1 MFSHDASADVTGFD
15 LRCIRFGHLQ
25 YIAERIGEHGSLQKK
40 SFGSVNI
47 ARNISSEH
55 FATREKQ
62 IINNSIY
69 LTICLDNLFN
79 DKRSV
84 RHNSSELFFCI
95 MISKT
100 AAL

>member
-55 FATREKQ
+55 FATRGVTGCMS
-62 IINNSIY
+62 NNGM
-69 LTICLDNLFN
+69 
-79 DKRSV
+79 
-84 RHNSSELFFCI
+84 HN
-95 MISKT
+95 IS
-100 AAL
+100 LHR

>member
-55 FATREKQ
+55 FATRVGPC
-62 IINNSIY
+62 INALLNFIVLRDNSDI
-69 LTICLDNLFN
+69 
-79 DKRSV
+79 
-84 RHNSSELFFCI
+84 
-95 MISKT
+95 
-100 AAL
+100 